1 MQSHGARNANYIL
14 AGIIEL
20 DDGYMG
26 GPRRSGNRGRCT
38 DKPKIVIALSKTEN
52 DTLFTRMKVVDD
64 LKTKTLQ
71 DFTNIFLRNG
81 THIECGSYH
90 SYLGSTGVNCTS
102 MKYDAVNGD
111 LKWLHRAISNFWG
124 VLNGTYHGRYAQL
137 QTYLDELFSRLVR
150 AVATSC
156 ALLS

>member
-26 GPRRSGNRGRCT
+26 GPGRSRNRGRCT

-111 LKWLHRAISNFWG
+111 LKWLHRAISNLGGSEW
-124 VLNGTYHGRYAQL
+124 
-137 QTYLDELFSRLVR
+137 YLPWQVR
-150 AVATSC
+150 PASDVSG
-156 ALLS
+156 